1 VAGKKIDVYLE
12 VGSKRV
18 FVGAIEWPG
27 WCRSGKTAEA
37 ALEALLEYA
46 PRYAKAI
53 AKAGGAFKPPRSV
66 EDFKVV
72 EKLKGDATTDFGA
85 PGIATKADSRALG
98 GKELARQQKLLEASW
113 AALERAAK
121 TAKGKTLSVGPR
133 GGGRKLDAITQH
145 VDDADGAYLRA
156 MGGKPRSGETTAGL
170 RKAFVDMVAA
180 RAGGEEP
187 QPGPRRTKPFWTP
200 RYAVRRSA
208 WHALDHAW
216 EIEDR
221 SSPSPDKAKRA
232 SG

>member
-1 VAGKKIDVYLE
+1 VAAKDIDVYLE
-12 VGSKRV
+12 VGTKRV
-18 FVGAIEWPG
+18 FAGAIEWPG
-27 WCRSGKTAEA
+27 WCRSGKTVED

-53 AKAGGAFKPPRSV
+53 GKAGGAFTPPRSV

-72 EKLKGDATTDFGA
+72 ENLKGDATTDFGA
-85 PGIATKADSRALG
+85 PGIAPKADSRTLP
-98 GKELARQQKLLEASW
+98 GKERSRQQKLLETSW
-113 AALERAAK
+113 AALDRAAK
-121 TAKGKTLSVGPR
+121 AAKGKTLSVGPR

-156 MGGKPRSGETTAGL
+156 MGGKPGSAETKAL
-170 RKAFVDMVAA
+170 RAQFLETVAA

-187 QPGPRRTKPFWTP
+187 TPGPRKRKPFWTP

-221 SSPSPDKAKRA
+221 SKAKRA
-232 SG
+232 PG

>member
-1 VAGKKIDVYLE
+1 VTAKINVYLE

-18 FVGAIEWPG
+18 FAGAIEWPG
-27 WCRSGKTAEA
+27 WCRSGKTPDA
-37 ALEALLEYA
+37 ALEALLA
-46 PRYAKAI
+46 AGPRYARAVGR
-53 AKAGGAFKPPRSV
+53 AGGPFTPPKSV
-66 EDFKVV
+66 DAFKVV

-85 PGIATKADSRALG
+85 PGIAPKADSRALG
-98 GKELARQQKLLEASW
+98 GKELERQQKLLEASW

-145 VDDADGAYLRA
+145 VDDAEGAYLRA
-156 MGGKPRSGETTAGL
+156 MGGKPGSGETTTRL

-187 QPGPRRTKPFWTP
+187 TPGPRRTKPFWSP
-200 RYAVRRSA
+200 RHAVRRSA

-221 SSPSPDKAKRA
+221 SSPAPDKAKRA
-232 SG
+232 PG

>member
-1 VAGKKIDVYLE
+1 MTEKIDVYLE

-18 FVGAIEWPG
+18 FAGAIEWPG
-27 WCRSGKTAEA
+27 WCRSGKTSDA
-37 ALEALLEYA
+37 ALEALLAYA
-46 PRYAKAI
+46 PRYAKAVGR
-53 AKAGGAFKPPRSV
+53 AGGPFTPPKSV
-66 EDFKVV
+66 DAFKVV

-85 PGIATKADSRALG
+85 PGISPKADSRALA
-98 GKELARQQKLLEASW
+98 GKELARHEKLLEAAW
-113 AALERAAK
+113 AALERAA
-121 TAKGKTLSVGPR
+121 TAAKGKKLSIGPR

-156 MGGKPRSGETTAGL
+156 MGGKPGSGATTKRL
-170 RKAFVDMVAA
+170 RKAFLEKVAA

-187 QPGPRRTKPFWTP
+187 TPGPRKKKPFWTP

-221 SSPSPDKAKRA
+221 ASPSPDKAKRA